1 VLLRAV
7 DDPARGGAP
16 AGSLPGATI
25 NREDRSMKRV
35 VCSRPGAV
43 LTKSALGLLAAM
55 SIAGVPAPAAWAA
68 EGEAQ
73 TILKA
78 MADYVSRQENLSLK
92 YDADVEV
99 VTPAVEKIQFSASGD
114 VTMSRPNK
122 FRISRTGGYADVELV
137 SDGSTVTVYD
147 RSGNRYAQ
155 VPGAGSFDEV
165 VDRLRTEAPIELP
178 GADLLLSKAYE
189 ELMAGVLEAKHIGQG
204 VIEGVECE
212 HLAFRNLDTDWQ
224 IWVEIGERPVPRK
237 YVITSKAVGA
247 APQYTLRLRDWKT
260 GVSPAPDAFAFKPP
274 DGSRGVAITLL
285 QDIDEIPTGVV
296 PGGAK

>member
-1 VLLRAV
+1 MNRRTHSHPG
-7 DDPARGGAP
+7 PA
-16 AGSLPGATI
+16 
-25 NREDRSMKRV
+25 
-35 VCSRPGAV
+35 
-43 LTKSALGLLAAM
+43 LTKSALGLLTIMAVT
-55 SIAGVPAPAAWAA
+55 GAPASAA
-68 EGEAQ
+68 RAEDGEAQ
-73 TILKA
+73 TILRT
-78 MADYVSRQENLSLK
+78 MADYISRQENLSLK

-137 SDGSTVTVYD
+137 SDGSSLTIYD
-147 RSGNRYAQ
+147 RGGNRFAQ
-155 VPGAGSFDEV
+155 IPATGSFDEI
-165 VDRLRTEAPIELP
+165 VDTLRAETPVELP
-178 GADLLLSKAYE
+178 GADFLLAKPYE
-189 ELMAGVLEAKHIGQG
+189 ELMAGVLEAKHVGRG

-224 IWVEIGERPVPRK
+224 IWVEIGDRPLPRK

-260 GVSPAPDAFAFKPP
+260 GVSPASEAFAFKPP
-274 DGSRGVAITLL
+274 EGSTGVAITVLK
-285 QDIDEIPTGVV
+285 DINEIPEGIV